1 MNYFTVD
8 ILTPEKTVATGIPA
22 ESLIIPTVRGQIN
35 VLPNHTHIINE
46 LSTGVLTIFGGA
58 DDPDVDYS
66 VSGGICK
73 VLNDRVIVMG
83 HTAEKNTDINLE
95 RAEAALQNA
104 LERLNS
110 GDTMTDSEIEHY
122 RHKAERAQI
131 RIQLAQ
137 THQK

>member
-8 ILTPEKTVATGIPA
+8 ILTPEKIVAEGIPA
-22 ESLIIPTVRGQIN
+22 ESLLIPTVRGQIN

-46 LSTGVLTIFGGA
+46 LTTGVLTVFGGA

-73 VLNDRVIVMG
+73 VLNDRVIVMS
-83 HTAEKNTDINLE
+83 HTAEKYSDINLE

-104 LERLNS
+104 QEKLTS
-110 GDTMTDSEIEHY
+110 GEPLTDEEIEQY
-122 RHKAERAQI
+122 RNKAERAQI
-131 RIQLAQ
+131 RIQLSKEKA
-137 THQK
+137 